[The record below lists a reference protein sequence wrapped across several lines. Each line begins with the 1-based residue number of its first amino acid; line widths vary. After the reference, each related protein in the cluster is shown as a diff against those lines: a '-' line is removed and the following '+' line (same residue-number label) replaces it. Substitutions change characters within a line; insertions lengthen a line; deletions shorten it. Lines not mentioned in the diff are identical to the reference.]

1 MRWGPDPVVMSSG
14 PQPGGARRLA
24 LLVVVMLVVIA
35 GLAVLAIWASSN
47 G

>member
-1 MRWGPDPVVMSSG
+1 MVMSPG

-24 LLVVVMLVVIA
+24 VLVVVMLVVIA
-35 GLAVLAIWASSN
+35 GLAVLAIWASHN